1 MAYLNKSLL
10 MAGLRARCVARLE
23 EDDPGVVFGSSMDD
37 EARIITIEEMPYHPM
52 TALYDY
58 RARAIEAADNIAQE
72 YMAMI
77 TEILRTLF

>member
-1 MAYLNKSLL
+1 
-10 MAGLRARCVARLE
+10 
-23 EDDPGVVFGSSMDD
+23 MDD